1 MFLSTLVSLIACSF
15 TLLSMFDSELM
26 FRFLHPDREYV
37 PEYRSRVTIRYYRCP
52 RWASMEDF
60 GRKFAELVIYALV
73 TVAVVPVVAV
83 YLSNHIVDQINSH
96 YVLPVTFVFVFLFS
110 ALISFITNR
119 ILARVAKADFRH
131 IRVVLFVF
139 VVQFLVCTVLVP
151 MGYLRPVTA

>member
-1 MFLSTLVSLIACSF
+1 
-15 TLLSMFDSELM
+15 
-26 FRFLHPDREYV
+26 
-37 PEYRSRVTIRYYRCP
+37 
-52 RWASMEDF
+52 MEDF